1 MSFYEEV
8 TMARKRLTEAF
19 PWLLPLRQ
27 YQRKL
32 FFYTGMRLSRN
43 IYTRTQQKKLL
54 PYEIFK
60 SRAMMINTHSGY
72 DIQYQYNKVHNLKLA
87 AAKVDG
93 IVIKP
98 GECFSLCYAI
108 KDADKDEPY
117 LEGLSLS
124 NGKTT
129 GEYGGGLCQLS
140 NLLYWVFLHTPLT
153 VTERHGHG
161 TESIPPADPNEL
173 AGIDATIA
181 EGWLDLKVKND
192 TCHAFQISVT
202 FEGDDIIGAV
212 RSESEKCYDYKV
224 YNTSCDYI
232 RKGGVLYQEADVA
245 RKKRSCFT
253 GCESEEILYHN
264 HCVIGYPLPQHIE
277 IKEGV

>member
-1 MSFYEEV
+1 
-8 TMARKRLTEAF
+8 MARKRLTEAF

-43 IYTRTQQKKLL
+43 IYTRTQQKKQL

-60 SRAMMINTHSGY
+60 SRAMIINTHSGY

>member
-43 IYTRTQQKKLL
+43 IYTRTQQKKQL

-60 SRAMMINTHSGY
+60 SRAMMIYTHSGY

-161 TESIPPADPNEL
+161 TESIPPAYPNEL